1 MASNDTAPGLLS
13 KMAKFVRNPTKD
25 WSDLDKPEP
34 TQDSIYTKQ
43 ALKEMIE
50 RKRQNDF
57 VRRREFDYLR
67 KLRRNG
73 LTLSADLAGRPS
85 FFQNSTPSNLEE
97 RATTLKKIDEIE
109 AHMSKQWWRG
119 KQGEPNA
126 QAGTPPV
133 AEPQNLAEGGGH
145 SINHYPSTQQIDSR
159 SPSNVGPESD
169 YESTKMGM
177 SLPYSQDSER
187 ELQKLMDARNAHG
200 QTIEPAVSEFSVS
213 QLFSFEANESL
224 ADPELEEAAIRFA
237 NSDDAGSE
245 AVLLTALQAEAV
257 NPGLADGWAA
267 ALFDLYRAT
276 GQQARFDSVAI
287 DYAQRFGR
295 SAPAW
300 FSTPELLGQMSGGPV
315 PGQVSEAEQAH
326 QTGWVCPHLLDWSAF
341 QALLA
346 SCSNTQVPLFL
357 NWSHLKTISPD
368 AANALANLFAEWCTQ
383 PVKLHFGGANALE
396 KILKAQTPSGDARV
410 AAFWWRLR
418 LDTLRI
424 LRQQD
429 DFELAALE
437 FCVTYEVSPPPWKDA
452 RCDFVHE
459 RLSSVSMQKNGFSR
473 LVVSKPTPSA
483 DFAQASTVPMSIDVI
498 PGCEVELSGE
508 VLGDAIEAMDK
519 LQVGLR
525 GASRLVISCDHLIR
539 VDFSAAGSILN
550 WVTLRESDG
559 CQVQFR
565 DVPRLVAAFFNVIG
579 INEHALVVL
588 RAH

>member
-1 MASNDTAPGLLS
+1 MASNDTGPGLLS

-34 TQDSIYTKQ
+34 SQDSVYTKQ

-50 RKRQNDF
+50 RKRQYDF

-73 LTLSADLAGRPS
+73 LTISAEHAGRPS

-119 KQGEPNA
+119 KQGEANA
-126 QAGTPPV
+126 QAGSPL
-133 AEPQNLAEGGGH
+133 AADSQNLVKGTRAT
-145 SINHYPSTQQIDSR
+145 NNYPSTQQLDSR
-159 SPSNVGPESD
+159 LASNLGPHTD
-169 YESTKMGM
+169 YESTQMGI
-177 SLPYSQDSER
+177 SVPYSQDSER
-187 ELQKLMDARNAHG
+187 ELQKIMDARNAHG
-200 QTIEPAVSEFSVS
+200 HAIEAVASEFSAS
-213 QLFSFEANESL
+213 QLFSFDSGESVS
-224 ADPELEEAAIRFA
+224 DPELEEAAIRFA
-237 NSDDAGSE
+237 NGDDAGAE
-245 AVLLTALQAEAV
+245 TVLLTALQAEAP

-276 GQQARFDSVAI
+276 GQRDRFDSVAI

-295 SAPAW
+295 SSPAW
-300 FSTPELLGQMSGGPV
+300 FSTPELLGKMTDDPV
-315 PGQVSEAEQAH
+315 AGQISAVEQANEK
-326 QTGWVCPHLLDWSAF
+326 GWVSPALLDWPAF
-341 QALLA
+341 QSLLA
-346 SCSNTQVPLFL
+346 SCSNTQLPVFL
-357 NWSHLKTISPD
+357 DWSQLKTLTPEV
-368 AANALANLFAEWCTQ
+368 ANALAGLFAQWCTK
-383 PVKLHFGGANALE
+383 PVRLHFGGANALE
-396 KILKAQTPSGDARV
+396 KTLKAQTPSGDKRV
-410 AAFWWRLR
+410 AAFWWQLR

-459 RLSSVSMQKNGFSR
+459 RIPSVSLQKNGFSR
-473 LVVSKPTPSA
+473 LVVSRPAPAA
-483 DFAQASTVPMSIDVI
+483 DFAQASTIPMSIDVI

-525 GASRLVISCDHLIR
+525 GASRLVISCDRLIR

-550 WVTLRESDG
+550 WVTVREADG